1 MASQAWNS
9 MFKLFV
15 NLMFTL
21 AVCANAPIFFGI
33 VLYWLLDIQ
42 RLRQHPVGNHSKCLE
57 ASGRGQRVPPYACL
71 SGSETCLYPIGS
83 RVGAQGAQGVPVAR
97 PLRAAQVGRC
107 GEDQQGKRVA
117 TLSAWEK
124 QCEVEERV
132 ACELEGKGRV
142 A

>member
-1 MASQAWNS
+1 MPGSIRPRTEGS
-9 MFKLFV
+9 SICL
-15 NLMFTL
+15 
-21 AVCANAPIFFGI
+21 
-33 VLYWLLDIQ
+33 
-42 RLRQHPVGNHSKCLE
+42 SK
-57 ASGRGQRVPPYACL
+57 RDHTIL